1 MEPLRPETPQQLC
14 EALAAAAAGR
24 SRITLGGAFT
34 KDRLGH
40 PPAPPDVVISTAAMR
55 RVLQYEPRDLTI
67 SVEAG
72 LPIAELN
79 QIAAAYGQML
89 PLDPPYYDAATV
101 GGVVAAATSGPR
113 RRLYGACRD
122 LVIGMKFVTLEGK
135 LIESGGMVVKNVA
148 GLDMA
153 KLMIGSFG
161 TLAAIAVV
169 NFRLVPRPPG
179 TSTYVSRFATAG
191 AAFAARDALL
201 KTHLQP
207 AAVDILNPRGAA
219 RIGLQDYV
227 LLVHVGGRPAVLERY
242 ARELGG
248 SPIRGESEEAL
259 WRRVREFAPDFLRQ
273 HPEGAVVRYSSTLR
287 EQAELVGEHEVP
299 VLARAGTG
307 VCYAFFADGEAAVG
321 AVQEAVRR
329 GRKVVIESPPAGA
342 APDFEQW
349 PNPGSDF
356 PLMVRLKQ
364 LFDPNGLL
372 NRGRLY
378 GRL

>member
-14 EALAAAAAGR
+14 EALAAAAAAGKQ
-24 SRITLGGAFT
+24 ITLGGAFT

-40 PPAPPDVVISTAAMR
+40 PPAPPEVVISAAAMR
-55 RVLQYEPRDLTI
+55 RVVQYEPRDLTI

-79 QIAAAYGQML
+79 RIAGEHRQML
-89 PLDPPYYDAATV
+89 PLDPPYYDEATV

-122 LVIGMKFVTLEGK
+122 FVIGMKFATLEGK

-148 GLDMA
+148 GLDMS

-169 NFRLVPRPPG
+169 NFRLVPRPPE
-179 TSTYVSRFATAG
+179 TCTYVCRFATAEE
-191 AAFAARDALL
+191 AFAARDALL
-201 KTHLQP
+201 KSYLQP
-207 AAVDILNPRGAA
+207 AAVDILNPAA
-219 RIGLQDYV
+219 AERIGRDGYL
-227 LLVHVGGRPAVLERY
+227 LLVQVGGSEAVLERY
-242 ARELGG
+242 ARELEGQ
-248 SPIRGESEEAL
+248 PVQGEPEQVL
-259 WRRVREFAPDFLRQ
+259 WRAVREFSPEFLRE

-287 EQAELVGEHEVP
+287 DQVELVREHEVP
-299 VLARAGTG
+299 VVTRAGTG
-307 VCYAFFADGEAAVG
+307 VSYAFFADGAAAAEAAR
-321 AVQEAVRR
+321 EAVRR
-329 GRKVVIESPPAGA
+329 GRRVVIESPPVGA
-342 APDFEQW
+342 AQDFEQW

-356 PLMVRLKQ
+356 ALMVRLKQ